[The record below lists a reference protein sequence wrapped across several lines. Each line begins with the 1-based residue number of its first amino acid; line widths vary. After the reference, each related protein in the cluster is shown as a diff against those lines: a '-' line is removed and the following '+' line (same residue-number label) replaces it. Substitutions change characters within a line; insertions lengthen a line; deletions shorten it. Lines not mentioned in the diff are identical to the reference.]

1 MDSNRLR
8 SRSLSLAVL
17 LLALTL
23 GSGMHMGAW
32 EHPSMN
38 AAMAD
43 THSTLPSAAAPA
55 DGGDCTAQP
64 DCTGDLCAPC
74 TAVFDRL
81 PQLAG
86 TWSESRIP
94 ETALAVLSRT
104 TSPEPHPPRS

>member
-8 SRSLSLAVL
+8 LRSLSLAVL

-32 EHPSMN
+32 EHPSIN

-43 THSTLPSAAAPA
+43 THAALPSAAPT
-55 DGGDCTAQP
+55 DCGDCTAQP
-64 DCTGDLCAPC
+64 DCTGNLCAPC

-81 PQLAG
+81 PLLAEV
-86 TWSESRIP
+86 WSESRIP